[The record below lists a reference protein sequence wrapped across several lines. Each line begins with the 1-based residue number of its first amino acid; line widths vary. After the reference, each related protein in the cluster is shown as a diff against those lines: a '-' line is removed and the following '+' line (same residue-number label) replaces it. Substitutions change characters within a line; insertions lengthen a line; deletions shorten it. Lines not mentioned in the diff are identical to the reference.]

1 MVSLFA
7 SALAICCDASA
18 AAQLKAASIPP
29 RDWTKAPAIVEVTT
43 TQDIWVVGD
52 AHADPQRFGTV
63 LAGAGLIQSVPSSP
77 GAVKWTGGKSV
88 LVMTGD
94 MVDKWTNS
102 IAIIQLMQALQASA
116 SAAGGQVVITMGNHE
131 TEFMADPTGKKTS
144 EFAGELTKAGL
155 KPADVA
161 ACQGSIGTFLCG
173 LPFAA
178 KVNDYFF
185 ATRGTRGA
193 QV

>member
-1 MVSLFA
+1 MNLRHLMVSFFA
-7 SALAICCDASA
+7 GALAISYDASA
-18 AAQLKAASIPP
+18 VAKLNAGPIPS

-63 LAGAGLIQSVPSSP
+63 LAGAGLIQSVPSNP

-102 IAIIQLMQALQASA
+102 MSII
-116 SAAGGQVVITMGNHE
+116 
-131 TEFMADPTGKKTS
+131 
-144 EFAGELTKAGL
+144 
-155 KPADVA
+155 
-161 ACQGSIGTFLCG
+161 
-173 LPFAA
+173 
-178 KVNDYFF
+178 
-185 ATRGTRGA
+185 
-193 QV
+193 